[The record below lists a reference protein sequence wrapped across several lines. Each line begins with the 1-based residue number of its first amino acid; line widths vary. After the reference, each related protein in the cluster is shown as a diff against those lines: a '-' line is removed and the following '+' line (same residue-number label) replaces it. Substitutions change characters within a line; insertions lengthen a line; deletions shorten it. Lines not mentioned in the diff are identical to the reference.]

1 MKPWQSRLD
10 RRVRVRRDHHPWVMV
25 VVMGPCRRPA
35 PRPPPRMLRQMGR
48 QHWDDGM
55 MKDDYSCC
63 STESMVVPPRRRGC
77 HGGERSCL
85 NFLV

>member
-1 MKPWQSRLD
+1 
-10 RRVRVRRDHHPWVMV
+10 MV
-25 VVMGPCRRPA
+25 TVTGPCRRPA
-35 PRPPPRMLRQMGR
+35 PRPLPRMLRQMGR

-77 HGGERSCL
+77 HGGERSYFFWCD
-85 NFLV
+85 FLCFFRDICIGIFMVGPVR